1 VSKKALI
8 ITYYWP
14 PAGGPGVQRWLKFVK
29 YLPDFGI
36 EPIVYIPDNPTY
48 PIIDEGLTND
58 VSADVTIL
66 RRKIFEPYGIAAVL
80 TGKTAKK
87 ISSGIIPSE
96 RKQTGLEKLSLWIRG
111 NVFIP
116 DARIFWVNPS
126 VKFLRKY
133 ITENGIDTII
143 TTGPPHSLHLIG
155 MKLRQKLEIKWIA
168 DFRDPWTSI
177 GYHKSLKL
185 TGFSEDRHKS
195 LEQKVLNA
203 ADHIIVTSPSTKA
216 EFRDITTKPIDVI
229 TNGYDVEIAKSKHR
243 DEKFTLAHIGSL
255 LSERNPM
262 ILWQVLAELIRE
274 KPGFADHFELKLIGT
289 VSNDILL
296 VLQSYDLGPFVNFL
310 GYISHHEA
318 IKHQKRSQVLL
329 LIEINSVE
337 TKSIIPGKIFEYM
350 VSGRPIIG
358 IGPTG
363 SDFAGILAE
372 THTGVFIDYSE
383 KEKLKQT
390 ILEYY
395 NQYLDGSLTVDAAGV
410 EQYSRKNL
418 TAKLAAL
425 LGN

>member
-1 VSKKALI
+1 MKNVLI

-36 EPIVYIPDNPTY
+36 EPIVYIPENPTY
-48 PIIDEGLTND
+48 PIIDEGLATD
-58 VSADVTIL
+58 VSPDVTIL
-66 RRKIFEPYGIAAVL
+66 RKKIFEPYAIASLL
-80 TGKTAKK
+80 TGKTVKK

-96 RKQTGLEKLSLWIRG
+96 HKQTFLEKLSLWIRG

-126 VKFLRKY
+126 VKYLEKY
-133 ITENGIDTII
+133 LKEHKIGTII

-155 MKLRQKLEIKWIA
+155 LKLRQKLDIKWIA
-168 DFRDPWTSI
+168 DFRDPWTTI

-185 TGFSEDRHKS
+185 TGFTEDRHKS
-195 LEQKVLNA
+195 LEQKVLNE
-203 ADHIIVTSPSTKA
+203 ADQIIVTSPSTKA
-216 EFRDITTKPIDVI
+216 EFRAITTKPIEVI
-229 TNGYDVEIAKSKHR
+229 TNGYDVEIAKSNKC

-255 LSERNPM
+255 LAERNPM
-262 ILWQVLAELIRE
+262 LLWQVLAELIRE

-310 GYISHHEA
+310 GYLSHKDA

-337 TKSIIPGKIFEYM
+337 TKSIIPGKVFEYM

-363 SDFAGILAE
+363 SDFAGILDQ
-372 THTGVFIDYSE
+372 TRTGVFIDYSE

-390 ILEYY
+390 ILDYY
-395 NQYLDGSLTVDAAGV
+395 SQYLDGKLAVDPAGV
-410 EQYSRKNL
+410 EQYSRRNL
-418 TAKLAAL
+418 TAKLATL